1 MMGEKKFSPPTLFF
15 YFLPSLFLVFTV
27 LIYPIFFMIDLSLKE
42 HVFRDVYEYVG
53 LKNFITLFTSK
64 LFWHSCWV
72 TLEYTLGSVGLAFT
86 WGLILALL
94 VNEKVKGQILFR
106 TILVLPWILPG
117 VATAINFRWVFNE
130 DIGLIN
136 YFLSLLGVGPIPWFT
151 DQTWAMILAIF
162 VNSWKIA
169 PFGMVMILG
178 ALQSI
183 PRHLYEAAEVDGAS
197 AFTKFLYITVPGCRG
212 AITTVLLMEIIWS
225 TCSFTLLYLLT
236 NGGGPLDATLILPL
250 YIYRTA
256 FEQLNFELAAA
267 ASVTLLIILSFFT
280 ITYLKY
286 IKGGE
291 GGFGR

>member
-1 MMGEKKFSPPTLFF
+1 M
-15 YFLPSLFLVFTV
+15 V
-27 LIYPIFFMIDLSLKE
+27 DLSLKE
-42 HVFRDVYEYVG
+42 HVFRDIYTYVG
-53 LKNFITLFTSK
+53 LKNFITLFSSK
-64 LFWHSCWV
+64 LFLHSCWV
-72 TLEYTLGSVGLAFT
+72 TFEYTLGSVCIAFT
-86 WGLILALL
+86 WGLALALL
-94 VNEKVKGQILFR
+94 VNEKVKGQIFFR

-117 VATAINFRWVFNE
+117 VATAINFRWLFNE

-136 YFLSLLGVGPIPWFT
+136 YFLSLVGVFPIPWFT
-151 DQTWAMILAIF
+151 DRTWALMLAIF
-162 VNSWKIA
+162 VNAWKIA

-183 PRHLYEAAEVDGAS
+183 PKHLYEAAEVDGAN

-212 AITTVLLMEIIWS
+212 AMTTVLLMEIIWS

-256 FEQLNFELAAA
+256 FEQLNFVLAAA

-280 ITYLKY
+280 IFYLKY

>member
-1 MMGEKKFSPPTLFF
+1 MLGKHRFLPPLLFF
-15 YFLPSLFLVFTV
+15 YFLPSLLLTFSV

-42 HVFRDVYEYVG
+42 HVFRDIYMYVG
-53 LKNFITLFTSK
+53 LKNFVALYTSK

-72 TLEYTLGSVGLAFT
+72 TFEYTLGSVGVAFI
-86 WGLILALL
+86 WGLTLALL
-94 VNEKVKGQILFR
+94 VNEKVKGQIFFR

-117 VATAINFRWVFNE
+117 VATAITFRWMFNE
-130 DIGLIN
+130 DIGLFN
-136 YFLSLLGVGPIPWFT
+136 YFLSLAGLSPIPWFT
-151 DQTWAMILAIF
+151 DRTWALMLAVF
-162 VNSWKIA
+162 VNAWKIA

-183 PRHLYEAAEVDGAS
+183 PKHLYEAAEVDGAN
-197 AFTKFLYITVPGCRG
+197 ALTKFLYITVPGCRG
-212 AITTVLLMEIIWS
+212 AMTTVLLMEIIWS

-256 FEQLNFELAAA
+256 FEQLNFVLAAA

-280 ITYLKY
+280 VFYLKY
-286 IKGGE
+286 VKGGE